1 MIIRSSFTNVTCVA
15 AVLAVA
21 EVALLFAT
29 QSSIAGH
36 VVRDHRGANG
46 APQGGV
52 TVNGAR
58 ANVVPVP
65 KPIKPKGSCEKGP
78 CARPTVRDHR

>member
-1 MIIRSSFTNVTCVA
+1 MIIRSSFTNFTCVA

-21 EVALLFAT
+21 EVASLAAT
-29 QSSIAGH
+29 QSAIAGNA
-36 VVRDHRGANG
+36 VRDHRGANG

-58 ANVVPVP
+58 AKVVPVP
-65 KPIKPKGSCEKGP
+65 KPIKPRGSCEKGR
-78 CARPTVRDHR
+78 CAGPTVRDHR